1 MSLSFHWFL
10 PTYGDSRGLIA
21 GGHGTAMSGDRP
33 ASLRYLNQIGAAAE
47 DNGFEA
53 VLTPTGA
60 WCEDAWLTTAMLVET
75 TETLK
80 FLVAFRPGLIS
91 PTLAAQMAGTFQ
103 RHSRGR
109 LLLNVV
115 TGGEPHEQ
123 QAYGDFL
130 DKTQR
135 YARTGEFLDVV
146 RQLWTSTEP
155 VSFDGE
161 HIQVREALLN
171 NRPDPVPPIFFGGSS
186 EPAGP
191 VAARYADT
199 YLTWGEPL
207 LAVRRKLEWIRGLA
221 AERGRTLDFGLRIHV
236 ISRDTSEEA
245 WAEADRLLAGIDPA
259 DVERVQA
266 NLARSESEGQRR
278 MLELHGGRTDR
289 LEIAPNLWAGVGL
302 VRGGAGTALVG
313 SHAEVAERIAEY
325 ARLGIDHFILSGY
338 PHLEEAYWFGEGV
351 LPILERKGLW
361 RHPHRREFA
370 STGTPFAASSSRR
383 GAWKGGRRIV
393 FKPHARGRATKEY
406 KGRGGGPRM

>member
-351 LPILERKGLW
+351 LPILEHKGLW

-370 STGTPFAASSSRR
+370 STGTPFAASSSS
-383 GAWKGGRRIV
+383 
-393 FKPHARGRATKEY
+393 
-406 KGRGGGPRM
+406 